1 MSKTPSLLAVK
12 KGNKKTSLHLFNMS
26 RVGGGKIDQTKV
38 KRPPLCA
45 VVVGVFGTRE
55 PVAVACIYLLL
66 GVVVLEELVTG
77 GCWKVV
83 ESRPSYLEN
92 LTWWLWIWLLS
103 LQVMLLQTSL
113 ALPRLMWWAVAA
125 VDSDVASNHARD
137 VAVARSSVVVW
148 CRGFAML

>member
-1 MSKTPSLLAVK
+1 
-12 KGNKKTSLHLFNMS
+12 MS

-77 GCWKVV
+77 GC
-83 ESRPSYLEN
+83 
-92 LTWWLWIWLLS
+92 
-103 LQVMLLQTSL
+103 
-113 ALPRLMWWAVAA
+113 
-125 VDSDVASNHARD
+125 
-137 VAVARSSVVVW
+137 
-148 CRGFAML
+148 

>member
-26 RVGGGKIDQTKV
+26 RVGSGKIDQTKV

-77 GCWKVV
+77 GC
-83 ESRPSYLEN
+83 
-92 LTWWLWIWLLS
+92 
-103 LQVMLLQTSL
+103 
-113 ALPRLMWWAVAA
+113 
-125 VDSDVASNHARD
+125 
-137 VAVARSSVVVW
+137 
-148 CRGFAML
+148 